1 MFHEKRKRIL
11 ILAIVATVVVVVV
24 GLVLYAGKQ
33 NESEEK
39 KEQAISEVSTP
50 AKEATVDLEK
60 IVGRWLRPDGGYII
74 EIRSVGANGRLDAGY
89 FNPNPINVS
98 IAEASHRGDAVRVFV
113 ELKDVG
119 YPGSSYTLTY
129 DPQRD
134 LLSGTYFQA
143 ALNQTFDVIFV
154 RTK

>member
-1 MFHEKRKRIL
+1 MFIKKPKVSL
-11 ILAIVATVVVVVV
+11 ILAVLATIAVVVAGFVFH
-24 GLVLYAGKQ
+24 AGKKG
-33 NESEEK
+33 EKEEK
-39 KEQAISEVSTP
+39 TVSGVS
-50 AKEATVDLEK
+50 ATAREPKVDMDKL
-60 IVGRWLRPDGGYII
+60 VGRWLRLDGGYII
-74 EIRSVGANGRLDAGY
+74 EIRSAGANGKLDAGY

-98 IAEASHRGDAVRVFV
+98 LAEASRRGDAVRVFI
-113 ELKDVG
+113 ELQDVG

-143 ALNQTFDVIFV
+143 ALNQTFDVMFV

>member
-1 MFHEKRKRIL
+1 MFYEKRKGIV
-11 ILAIVATVVVVVV
+11 ILAIVATVLVVVA
-24 GLVLYAGKQ
+24 GLILYLAKQ
-33 NESEEK
+33 NGQEEK
-39 KEQAISEVSTP
+39 KEPAISGVSAP
-50 AKEATVDLEK
+50 AKEAEVDLEK
-60 IVGRWLRPDGGYII
+60 LVGRWLRPDGGYII
-74 EIRSVGANGRLDAGY
+74 EIRSIGANGRLDAGY

-98 IAEASHRGDAVRVFV
+98 LAEASRRADAVRVFV

>member
-1 MFHEKRKRIL
+1 MFHKKRKGTL
-11 ILAIVATVVVVVV
+11 ILVVLVTIAVVVAV
-24 GLVLYAGKQ
+24 LVFYVWKNNVQEGK
-33 NESEEK
+33 E
-39 KEQAISEVSTP
+39 EQAISGVSAP
-50 AKEATVDLEK
+50 AKEAKVDLEK

-74 EIRSVGANGRLDAGY
+74 EIRSIGANGRLDAGY
-89 FNPNPINVS
+89 YNPNPINVS
-98 IAEASHRGDAVRVFV
+98 LAEASRRGDAVRVFV
-113 ELKDVG
+113 KLQDMG

-134 LLSGTYFQA
+134 LLNGTYFQA

>member
-1 MFHEKRKRIL
+1 MFHEKRKGIL
-11 ILAIVATVVVVVV
+11 ILAVVATVVVVVAVLVFYV
-24 GLVLYAGKQ
+24 GKNNVQEG
-33 NESEEK
+33 K
-39 KEQAISEVSTP
+39 KEPAISGVSDP
-50 AKEATVDLEK
+50 AKEAKVDLEK

-74 EIRSVGANGRLDAGY
+74 EIRSIGANGRMDAGY

-98 IAEASHRGDAVRVFV
+98 LAEASHRGDAVRVFV

>member
-1 MFHEKRKRIL
+1 M
-11 ILAIVATVVVVVV
+11 
-24 GLVLYAGKQ
+24 
-33 NESEEK
+33 
-39 KEQAISEVSTP
+39 
-50 AKEATVDLEK
+50 
-60 IVGRWLRPDGGYII
+60 
-74 EIRSVGANGRLDAGY
+74 DAGY

-98 IAEASHRGDAVRVFV
+98 LAEASHRGDA
-113 ELKDVG
+113 DVG